1 MPAEV
6 KGSMHMWNKDERQGT
21 IDQAKGKVKQAV
33 GDLTNNDD
41 LKAEGRK
48 DEASGH
54 VQETVGEIR
63 RTTDEAIDAVVKAAK
78 RRK

>member
-1 MPAEV
+1 
-6 KGSMHMWNKDERQGT
+6 MHMWNKDERQGK
-21 IDQAKGKVKQAV
+21 IDRAKGKVKQAV

-54 VQETVGEIR
+54 VQETVGQIR
-63 RTTDEAIDAVVKAAK
+63 RTTGEAIDAVVKAAK
-78 RRK
+78 GRK